1 MPSAGAFEI
10 RPYRSGDEVEIER
23 GFERAFGRRRPA
35 AEWRWK
41 FPEVDGRR
49 TIEIARDGE
58 GALAAHYAAVPVA
71 MQRPER
77 RFLAGQ
83 VVDVFTLQKSGLF
96 RRSGLLTRT
105 IEGFL
110 ATFCGRGRIEVLFGF
125 PSLRAAALGRATEVY
140 PVTAPVP
147 RRVRSAAGRP
157 ASLGFARF
165 VSEGFDSD
173 GLDRLWQRSAA
184 RYPWATV
191 RDAAWHR
198 RRFLARPGGIYRH
211 LLVRHGGEPRA
222 AAVLRAEE
230 HRLLWVDLVW
240 DGRSLDDLAL
250 LEAEVR
256 RRAGPVGATTI
267 ELWLG
272 GDRAAATALEELGW
286 PEEAHPDLLLV
297 TRSLVDDVAHDE
309 IARRL
314 YFTLADSDL
323 A

>member
-1 MPSAGAFEI
+1 LTAPGDFEI
-10 RPYRSGDEVEIER
+10 RPYREGDESEIEQ
-23 GFERAFGRRRPA
+23 GFERAFGKRRGA

-41 FPEVDGRR
+41 FPAVAGRR
-49 TIEIARDGE
+49 TIEIARDGG

-83 VVDVFTLQKSGLF
+83 VVDVFTLQKRGLF

-110 ATFCGRGRIEVLFGF
+110 ATFCGRGRIELLFGF
-125 PSLRAAALGRATEVY
+125 PSRRAAALGRATEVY
-140 PVTAPVP
+140 PVTAPVA
-147 RRVRSAAGRP
+147 RRQRSPAGAP

-165 VSEGFDSD
+165 VSEGFDAA
-173 GLDRLWQRSAA
+173 GLDRLWQRSAS
-184 RYPWATV
+184 RYPWAAV

-198 RRFLARPGGIYRH
+198 HRFLERPGGNYRH

-222 AAVLRAEE
+222 AAVLRVEGA
-230 HRLLWVDLVW
+230 RLLWVDLVW
-240 DGRSLDDLAL
+240 DGRSVDDLAL

-256 RRAGPVGATTI
+256 RRARPAGATTI
-267 ELWLG
+267 EIWLG
-272 GDRAAATALEELGW
+272 GDRQAGSALDALGW
-286 PEEAHPDLLLV
+286 PEEEHPDLLLV
-297 TRSLVDDVAHDE
+297 VRSLVDDARHDE
-309 IARRL
+309 VAERL